1 MPLVSTSY
9 LSFVPRGVFFWVVK
23 RKEGALQ
30 HLDRVDLPGGRETE
44 TVVTGDSGG
53 VGRSEPAEEQR
64 GHGVQTPRGDIFS
77 HLPLPT
83 PRVCSLCP
91 FPLQYSS
98 QCQGL
103 SGSSQVSLR
112 ELLVALSP
120 LTALASEPGPTHF
133 IFPSSLPA

>member
-30 HLDRVDLPGGRETE
+30 HLDRVDLPGGRETR
-44 TVVTGDSGG
+44 DSGG

-91 FPLQYSS
+91 LPLQYSS